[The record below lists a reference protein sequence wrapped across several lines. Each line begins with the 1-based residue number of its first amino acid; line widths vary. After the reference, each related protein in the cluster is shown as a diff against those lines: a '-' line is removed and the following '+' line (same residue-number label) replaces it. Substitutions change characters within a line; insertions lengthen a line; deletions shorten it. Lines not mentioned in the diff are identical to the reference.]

1 VVEVCPDV
9 ALGVVFDGVA
19 VLWLELDGALD

>member
-1 VVEVCPDV
+1 VVEVWPEV

>member
-1 VVEVCPDV
+1 VVEVCPEV

-19 VLWLELDGALD
+19 VLWLELDGVLD